1 MSWKIDSSKSAIEFG
16 VRKLNLYTVRGRFTD
31 FTGTLHAE
39 EADPTRSSISV
50 QIDAASVDTKNRDRD
65 DHLKAPA
72 FLNVKKYPHI
82 LFQSNKVELIDA
94 SRGRISGTLTIRD
107 VTNTVVLDVERI
119 DQASGTNGNTSVSF
133 KGRTTIS
140 RMQSGVKWGWALGK
154 LIIGDPI
161 QIDITLVAVK
171 SV

>member
-16 VRKLNLYTVRGRFTD
+16 VRKLNLYTVRGRFKD

-39 EADPTRSSISV
+39 EADPTRSSVSI

-72 FLNVKKYPHI
+72 FLNVQKYPHI
-82 LFQSNKVELIDA
+82 LFQSNKVELLDA
-94 SRGRISGTLTIRD
+94 THGRISGTLTIRD
-107 VTNTVVLDVERI
+107 VTKNVVLDVERT
-119 DQASGTNGNTSVSF
+119 DQASSTNGSVSF

-140 RMQSGVKWGWALGK
+140 RMQSGIKWGWALGK
-154 LIIGDPI
+154 LVIGDPI